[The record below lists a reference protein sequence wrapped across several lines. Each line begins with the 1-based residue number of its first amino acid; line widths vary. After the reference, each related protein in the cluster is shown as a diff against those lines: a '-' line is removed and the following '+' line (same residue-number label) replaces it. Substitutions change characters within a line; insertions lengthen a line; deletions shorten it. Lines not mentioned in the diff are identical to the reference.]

1 MFSVFGLY
9 PGLNFW
15 IISVEILD
23 LVMCLWKVLTFCFS
37 RQLLGWS
44 QFPNSSGKPL
54 KSLLN
59 SSNFLAG
66 LCDVYSAHVQFR
78 SFRYLERIYLC
89 ILKLS
94 FCGFLSRIL
103 PLHLTLLSLPHS
115 PSSVP
120 FRQEDCASY
129 LRFSHWLRPSLGENK
144 QTQKQE
150 THLVLI
156 SSYECR
162 LFQFLP
168 GLLCFPMPWDDCSI
182 FFFLFL
188 KFIVVVYKGL
198 FW

>member
-1 MFSVFGLY
+1 MTFTLHMYNSGHL
-9 PGLNFW
+9 G
-15 IISVEILD
+15 I
-23 LVMCLWKVLTFCFS
+23 WKM
-37 RQLLGWS
+37 
-44 QFPNSSGKPL
+44 
-54 KSLLN
+54 
-59 SSNFLAG
+59 
-66 LCDVYSAHVQFR
+66 
-78 SFRYLERIYLC
+78 YLC

-94 FCGFLSRIL
+94 FCGFLSKIL
-103 PLHLTLLSLPHS
+103 PLHLTLLSVPHS

-156 SSYECR
+156 SSYGYR

-168 GLLCFPMPWDDCSI
+168 GLHCFPMPSDDCSFF

-188 KFIVVVYKGL
+188 KFIVVVYKRVVL
-198 FW
+198 IEATSLLLETEIEFQQ

>member
-1 MFSVFGLY
+1 MYNSGHL
-9 PGLNFW
+9 G
-15 IISVEILD
+15 I
-23 LVMCLWKVLTFCFS
+23 WKM
-37 RQLLGWS
+37 
-44 QFPNSSGKPL
+44 
-54 KSLLN
+54 
-59 SSNFLAG
+59 
-66 LCDVYSAHVQFR
+66 
-78 SFRYLERIYLC
+78 YLC

-94 FCGFLSRIL
+94 FCGFLSKIL

-156 SSYECR
+156 SSYGYR

-168 GLLCFPMPWDDCSI
+168 GLHCFPMPSDDCS
-182 FFFLFL
+182 FFFFFPFPKVYSCCLQKGCSDRSYFSVIGNWNRVSTVTWRLATLRTIGKFL
-188 KFIVVVYKGL
+188 L
-198 FW
+198 